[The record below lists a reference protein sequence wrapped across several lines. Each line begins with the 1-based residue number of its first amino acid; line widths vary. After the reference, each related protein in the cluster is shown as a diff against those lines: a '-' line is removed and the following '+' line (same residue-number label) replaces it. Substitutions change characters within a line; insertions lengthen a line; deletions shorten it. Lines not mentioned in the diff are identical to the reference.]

1 MKCSE
6 FMKLARKNGWQF
18 LRQAKGSHEVWTN
31 GKIKV
36 TIPNH
41 GTKELKRGTEIK
53 LRKQMGL

>member
-41 GTKELKRGTEIK
+41 GTKELKRGT
-53 LRKQMGL
+53 